1 MGGGGRWRNTPPKP
15 LGLLETGKLLLEVQ
29 TRTNVNSAGVRVQR
43 GGGHPVQALHLP
55 QHVPAGRLIS
65 LGGQVRNIS
74 YVTRR
79 VSPIGSRP
87 S

>member
-1 MGGGGRWRNTPPKP
+1 M
-15 LGLLETGKLLLEVQ
+15 
-29 TRTNVNSAGVRVQR
+29 NSAGVQVQR
-43 GGGHPVQALHLP
+43 GGDLPVRTLHLP

-79 VSPIGSRP
+79 LAPLVADPPDVHLPIGKMSP
-87 S
+87 FEIGFFTFS